1 MALFAADA
9 PPLIVRL
16 GLRKTDDFLPG
27 LELPALL
34 EKIDPLE
41 TLQNVA
47 LGDDG
52 TLAFETAMLRHD
64 DGGSFQEKGREL

>member
-1 MALFAADA
+1 MAFVSAGEA
-9 PPLIVRL
+9 PLVVRL
-16 GLRKTDDFLPG
+16 GFRKADDLLPG

-34 EKIDPLE
+34 EEIDPLE
-41 TLQNVA
+41 TLQNVP